1 MCVYIS
7 KSETLK
13 GITRFPGES
22 LFPYQLKC
30 NKLLFRLFSST
41 LPLSISGNVYYEN
54 TFLVFR

>member
-7 KSETLK
+7 KSEALK
-13 GITRFPGES
+13 RITRFPGES

-41 LPLSISGNVYYEN
+41 LPLSI
-54 TFLVFR
+54 